1 MMNIDAKSNLAKLL
15 ASENLFVEMKNVD
28 TASFNLKSRVL
39 TIPNLKSTLNNDV
52 FDLFIGHEVGH
63 ALFTPF
69 EGWHDSIVNN
79 GVNKDILN
87 VCEDSRIE
95 KLIRRKFPGL
105 KISFLKAYKQLVEDD
120 FFGTTQL
127 GDLNQLNLID
137 RINLH
142 QKCGVSMGIR
152 FTPIEMGFVKDLESC
167 ETFAQIIDVA
177 KKIQQYMLEQAMAI
191 EKQKSSGDVE
201 YELSDEE
208 GDSQTGNT
216 MNFDDLS
223 SEMQDKLMEKIKSK
237 TDEAFR
243 DKEKGLQEIKK
254 YDKTIYAN
262 VPNFNLDNII
272 IDYKKIV
279 SDIDKMISNTESKG
293 GNYDKTKFTSFRNET
308 LKVVSYLVKEFE
320 LRRNADQMKR
330 ASVSKTGEINM
341 DKVYS
346 YKFNEDLFKRMSV
359 VPNGKSHG
367 LVLFLD
373 WSGSMTSV
381 MHDTVKQLLTLSL
394 FCKKVQ
400 IPFEVYAFSDS
411 CNGDKKDLQKPQ
423 IGDIKTSKFC
433 LLNIL
438 SSRMNNPQFNTMAN
452 ALLNR
457 VWNWYS
463 DYDNYDTS
471 LAYNYQLGGTP
482 LNEAI
487 LAAMKIVPEFQQKS
501 KLQIVNT
508 VFLTDGEGHRLSSVI
523 KENGMYE
530 YGEKVIIRD
539 PKTKAQV
546 VNIIS
551 HGTEP
556 SEAFLKLLKQ
566 TTGCNV
572 VGFRIASKRELR
584 GFLDEYTIPNLESL
598 TKEFGKNKSVV
609 VPSNGF
615 DEYYFLSSSSLD
627 VDDSGLEVSSNTST
641 RSLVKAFRDY
651 NKSHFGSRVIL
662 NRFIKM
668 IS

>member
-15 ASENLFVEMKNVD
+15 ASENLFVEMKSTD
-28 TASFNLKSRVL
+28 TASFNLKTRVL

-105 KISFLKAYKQLVEDD
+105 KLSFLKAYKQLVEDD

-142 QKCGVSMGIR
+142 QKCGVAMGIR
-152 FTPIEMGFVKDLESC
+152 FTPIEMGFVKDLENC
-167 ETFAQIIDVA
+167 ETFAQVIDVA
-177 KKIQQYMLEQAMAI
+177 KRIQQYMLEQAMEI
-191 EKQKSSGDVE
+191 EKRNSSGDVE

-208 GDSQTGNT
+208 GDESSGKTV
-216 MNFDDLS
+216 NFDDLPS
-223 SEMQDKLMEKIKSK
+223 DIQDKLMEKIKSK

-243 DKEKGLQEIKK
+243 DKEKSLQELKRGEN
-254 YDKTIYAN
+254 TVYAN
-262 VPNFNLDNII
+262 VPNFNLDDII
-272 IDYKKIV
+272 IDYKEIV
-279 SDIDKMISNTESKG
+279 SDIEKNIASVEKNGS
-293 GNYDKTKFTSFRNET
+293 NYDRTKFSSFRNET
-308 LKVVSYLVKEFE
+308 IKVVSYLVKEFE

-373 WSGSMTSV
+373 WSGSMTQV
-381 MHDTVKQLLTLSL
+381 MHDTVKQLLTLTL

-400 IPFEVYAFSDS
+400 IPFEVYAFTDTG
-411 CNGDKKDLQKPQ
+411 NWDKGRHQPKV
-423 IGDIKTSKFC
+423 GDIKTGKFH
-433 LLNIL
+433 LMNIL
-438 SSRMNNPQFNTMAN
+438 SSKMNNPQFATVAN

-457 VWNWYS
+457 LWNWTYEGFGAT
-463 DYDNYDTS
+463 DT
-471 LAYNYQLGGTP
+471 AYKYQLSGTP

-487 LAAMKIVPEFQQKS
+487 LAATQIVPEFQKKS

-508 VFLTDGEGHRLSSVI
+508 VFLTDGEGHRLSSVVT
-523 KENGMYE
+523 ENGGYS
-530 YGEKVIIRD
+530 YGEKVVVRD
-539 PKTKAQV
+539 PKTKAHV
-546 VNIIS
+546 VNHVS
-551 HGTEP
+551 YQSEP

-566 TTGCNV
+566 VTNCNV
-572 VGFRIASKRELR
+572 VGFRIATKRELR
-584 GFLDEYTIPNLESL
+584 GFVDEYKVPNRDALI
-598 TKEFGKNKSVV
+598 KEFGKSKSVV
-609 VPSNGF
+609 MPSRGF
-615 DEYYFLSSSSLD
+615 DEYYFLNSTSLD
-627 VDDSGLEVSSNTST
+627 VDDGELDVTSTTT
-641 RSLVKAFRDY
+641 RSLVKAFKDY

>member
-15 ASENLFVEMKNVD
+15 ASENLFVEMRKTD
-28 TASFNLKSRVL
+28 TASFNLKTRVL

-105 KISFLKAYKQLVEDD
+105 KLSFLKAYRQLVEDD
-120 FFGTTQL
+120 FFGTTQF

-142 QKCGVSMGIR
+142 QKCGVAMGIQ
-152 FTPIEMGFVKDLESC
+152 FTPIEMTYVKELEAC
-167 ETFAQIIDVA
+167 ETFAQVIEVA
-177 KKIQQYMLEQAMAI
+177 KKIQQYMLEQAMDI
-191 EKQKSSGDVE
+191 EKRKSSGDVE

-208 GDSQTGNT
+208 GDTSSGKTI
-216 MNFDDLS
+216 NFDDLS
-223 SEMQDKLMEKIKSK
+223 AEMQDKLMEKIKSK

-243 DKEKGLQEIKK
+243 DKEKSLQEFNNRER
-254 YDKTIYAN
+254 TIYAN
-262 VPNFNLDNII
+262 VPNFDLDNII
-272 IDYKKIV
+272 VDYKQIV
-279 SDIDKMISNTESKG
+279 SDVDTIVSDKNII
-293 GNYDKTKFTSFRNET
+293 DKTKFSTFRNET

-373 WSGSMTSV
+373 WSGSMTQV
-381 MHDTVKQLLTLSL
+381 MLDTIKQLLTLAL

-411 CNGDKKDLQKPQ
+411 GEWKKERHKAKV
-423 IGDIKTSKFC
+423 GDIKTNNFH

-457 VWNWYS
+457 IWNWYS
-463 DYDNYDTS
+463 DYTNYDNT
-471 LAYNYQLGGTP
+471 LVYRYQLGGTP
-482 LNEAI
+482 LNESI

-508 VFLTDGEGHRLSSVI
+508 VFLTDGEGHRLSAVI
-523 KENGMYE
+523 SENGNYE
-530 YGEKVIIRD
+530 YGQKVVIRD

-546 VNIIS
+546 VNS
-551 HGTEP
+551 NTHETEP

-572 VGFRIASKRELR
+572 VGFRIASRRELR
-584 GFLDEYTIPNLESL
+584 GFLDEYKIPNLETM

-609 VPSNGF
+609 VPSKGF
-615 DEYYFLSSSSLD
+615 DEYYFLCSSSLD
-627 VDDSGLEVSSNTST
+627 VDDGELDVTSTAT
-641 RSLVKAFRDY
+641 RSLVKAFKNY